1 MRTFTLLI
9 IIAVIL
15 CIVAFI
21 IIKNILSKNES
32 LAHDQNLIEWE
43 KSRNSKN
50 NTEDENLISKD
61 NKNPTIENTSN
72 ESDFSDSKYL
82 VDKDK
87 AITPSKPSEKSIGS
101 NVNKSKTIEYGHNI
115 DDKKNK
121 EVKEDYLNQKEEAND
136 LVKKRRKYQS
146 KETTNKELENKN
158 FESPDSKNKEEF
170 ENVDLEKTEI
180 KAQEQAKEEIN
191 DKKIS
196 SQEKVK
202 AANSHIKEVD
212 DFINNIEDID
222 SLKKSSPKLCQKE
235 NYDSKLD
242 FHKSITTGGMDE
254 FEKTE
259 IQIKTGDYNLFD
271 IVEFIKNTKTL
282 PTKISKKKLLTLQ
295 YSSTNKEDIRK
306 ILSNNKIIDE
316 KELNAL
322 NENSSVNP
330 TIIIDKENNKITEVT
345 DSINYSDSKRT
356 IFSKFY

>member
-9 IIAVIL
+9 ILAVIL

-43 KSRNSKN
+43 KSRNSKK

-87 AITPSKPSEKSIGS
+87 AITPSKPSEKSNGS

-146 KETTNKELENKN
+146 KETTNKDLENKN
-158 FESPDSKNKEEF
+158 F
-170 ENVDLEKTEI
+170 DLEKNEI
-180 KAQEQAKEEIN
+180 KTQEQVKEEIN

-196 SQEKVK
+196 
-202 AANSHIKEVD
+202 
-212 DFINNIEDID
+212 
-222 SLKKSSPKLCQKE
+222 
-235 NYDSKLD
+235 
-242 FHKSITTGGMDE
+242 
-254 FEKTE
+254 
-259 IQIKTGDYNLFD
+259 
-271 IVEFIKNTKTL
+271 
-282 PTKISKKKLLTLQ
+282 
-295 YSSTNKEDIRK
+295 
-306 ILSNNKIIDE
+306 
-316 KELNAL
+316 
-322 NENSSVNP
+322 
-330 TIIIDKENNKITEVT
+330 
-345 DSINYSDSKRT
+345 
-356 IFSKFY
+356 

>member
-9 IIAVIL
+9 ILAVIL
-15 CIVAFI
+15 CIIAFI
-21 IIKNILSKNES
+21 IIKNILAKNES

-50 NTEDENLISKD
+50 NTDDENLISED
-61 NKNPTIENTSN
+61 NKNLTIENTSN
-72 ESDFSDSKYL
+72 EGDFSDSKYL

-87 AITPSKPSEKSIGS
+87 AKTPSKPSEKSNDS
-101 NVNKSKTIEYGHNI
+101 NVNKSKTIECGLNI

-121 EVKEDYLNQKEEAND
+121 EVKEDYLNQNEEAND

-146 KETTNKELENKN
+146 KETTNKDLENKN
-158 FESPDSKNKEEF
+158 F
-170 ENVDLEKTEI
+170 DLEKNEI
-180 KAQEQAKEEIN
+180 KNQEQVKEEIN

-271 IVEFIKNTKTL
+271 VVEFIKNTKTL

-306 ILSNNKIIDE
+306 ILSNNIIIDE

-322 NENSSVNP
+322 NENSSVNSN
-330 TIIIDKENNKITEVT
+330 IIIDKENNKITEVT

>member
-72 ESDFSDSKYL
+72 KSDFSDSKYL

-87 AITPSKPSEKSIGS
+87 AITPSKPSEKSNGS

-146 KETTNKELENKN
+146 KETTNKDLENKN
-158 FESPDSKNKEEF
+158 F
-170 ENVDLEKTEI
+170 DLEKNEI
-180 KAQEQAKEEIN
+180 KNQEQVKEEIN
-191 DKKIS
+191 DKEIS

-212 DFINNIEDID
+212 DFINNIEDIN
-222 SLKKSSPKLCQKE
+222 SLKESSPKLCQRE
-235 NYDSKLD
+235 DYDSDLD

-254 FEKTE
+254 FDKNE
-259 IQIKTGDYNLFD
+259 IQINPGDYNLFEV
-271 IVEFIKNTKTL
+271 VEFIKNTNTT
-282 PTKISKKKLLTLQ
+282 PTKINKKKALTLQ
-295 YSSTNKEDIRK
+295 YSSTDKEDIK
-306 ILSNNKIIDE
+306 KIIANNRINDIE
-316 KELNAL
+316 KIGLL
-322 NENSSVNP
+322 NEKSSINS
-330 TIIIDKENNKITEVT
+330 TILIDKETNKITEVT
-345 DSINYSDSKRT
+345 DSINYNDSKRT
-356 IFSKFY
+356 IFSKIY

>member
-9 IIAVIL
+9 ILAVIL
-15 CIVAFI
+15 CIIAFI
-21 IIKNILSKNES
+21 IIKNILAKNES

-61 NKNPTIENTSN
+61 NKNSTIENTSN

-87 AITPSKPSEKSIGS
+87 AKTPSKPSEKSNDS
-101 NVNKSKTIEYGHNI
+101 NVNKSKTIECGLNI

-121 EVKEDYLNQKEEAND
+121 EVKEDYLNQNEEAND

-146 KETTNKELENKN
+146 KETTNKDLENKN
-158 FESPDSKNKEEF
+158 F
-170 ENVDLEKTEI
+170 DLEKTEI
-180 KAQEQAKEEIN
+180 KTQEQVKEEIN

-196 SQEKVK
+196 SPEKVK

-271 IVEFIKNTKTL
+271 VVEFIKNTKTL

-322 NENSSVNP
+322 NENSSVNS

>member
-9 IIAVIL
+9 IFAVIL
-15 CIVAFI
+15 CIIAFI
-21 IIKNILSKNES
+21 IIKNILAKNES

-50 NTEDENLISKD
+50 NTDDENLISED
-61 NKNPTIENTSN
+61 NMNPTIENTSN
-72 ESDFSDSKYL
+72 EGDFSDSKYL

-87 AITPSKPSEKSIGS
+87 AKTSSKPSEKSNDS
-101 NVNKSKTIEYGHNI
+101 NVNKSKTIEYGLNI

-121 EVKEDYLNQKEEAND
+121 EVKEDYLNQNEEAND

-146 KETTNKELENKN
+146 KETTNKDLENK
-158 FESPDSKNKEEF
+158 
-170 ENVDLEKTEI
+170 NVDLEKTEI
-180 KAQEQAKEEIN
+180 KAQEQAKEGNN

-196 SQEKVK
+196 TQEKVK
-202 AANSHIKEVD
+202 AVGTHIKEVD
-212 DFINNIEDID
+212 DFIDNIEDID
-222 SLKKSSPKLCQKE
+222 PLKKSSPKLCQKE

-259 IQIKTGDYNLFD
+259 IQVKPGDYNLFD
-271 IVEFIKNTKTL
+271 VVEFIKNTKTL

-322 NENSSVNP
+322 NEKSSVNS
-330 TIIIDKENNKITEVT
+330 TILIDKENNKITEVT

>member
-9 IIAVIL
+9 IFAVIL
-15 CIVAFI
+15 CIIAFI
-21 IIKNILSKNES
+21 IIKNILAKNES

-43 KSRNSKN
+43 KSRNLKN
-50 NTEDENLISKD
+50 NTDDENLISED
-61 NKNPTIENTSN
+61 NKNATIENTSN
-72 ESDFSDSKYL
+72 EGDFSDSKYL

-87 AITPSKPSEKSIGS
+87 AKTPSKPSEKSNDS
-101 NVNKSKTIEYGHNI
+101 NVNKSKTIEYGLNI
-115 DDKKNK
+115 NDKKNK
-121 EVKEDYLNQKEEAND
+121 EIKEDYLNQNEEAND

-146 KETTNKELENKN
+146 KETTNKDLENK
-158 FESPDSKNKEEF
+158 
-170 ENVDLEKTEI
+170 NVDLEKTEI
-180 KAQEQAKEEIN
+180 KAQEQAKEENN

-196 SQEKVK
+196 TQEKVK
-202 AANSHIKEVD
+202 AVGTHIKEVD

-222 SLKKSSPKLCQKE
+222 SLKKSSPKICQKE

-259 IQIKTGDYNLFD
+259 IQVKPGDYNLFD
-271 IVEFIKNTKTL
+271 VVEFIKNTKTL

-306 ILSNNKIIDE
+306 ILSNNEIIDE

-322 NENSSVNP
+322 NENSSVNS

>member
-9 IIAVIL
+9 ILAVIL
-15 CIVAFI
+15 CIIAFI
-21 IIKNILSKNES
+21 IIKNILAKNES

-50 NTEDENLISKD
+50 NTEDENLISED
-61 NKNPTIENTSN
+61 NKNLTIGNTSN
-72 ESDFSDSKYL
+72 EGDFSDSKYL

-87 AITPSKPSEKSIGS
+87 AKTPSKPSEKSNGS

-146 KETTNKELENKN
+146 KETTNKDLENKN
-158 FESPDSKNKEEF
+158 F
-170 ENVDLEKTEI
+170 DLEKTEI
-180 KAQEQAKEEIN
+180 KAQEQAKEENN

-196 SQEKVK
+196 TQEKVK

-235 NYDSKLD
+235 NHDSKLD

-271 IVEFIKNTKTL
+271 VVEFIKNTRTL

-322 NENSSVNP
+322 NENSSVNS
-330 TIIIDKENNKITEVT
+330 TILIDKENNKITEVT

>member
-9 IIAVIL
+9 IFAVIL
-15 CIVAFI
+15 CIIAFI
-21 IIKNILSKNES
+21 IIKNILAKNES
-32 LAHDQNLIEWE
+32 LAHDQNLLEWE

-50 NTEDENLISKD
+50 NTDDENLISED
-61 NKNPTIENTSN
+61 NKNPKIENTSN
-72 ESDFSDSKYL
+72 EGDFSDSKYL

-87 AITPSKPSEKSIGS
+87 AKTPSKPSEKSNDS
-101 NVNKSKTIEYGHNI
+101 NVNKSKTIECGLNI

-121 EVKEDYLNQKEEAND
+121 EVKEDYLNQNEEAND

-146 KETTNKELENKN
+146 KETTNKDLENK
-158 FESPDSKNKEEF
+158 
-170 ENVDLEKTEI
+170 NVDLEKTEI
-180 KAQEQAKEEIN
+180 KTQEQAKEENN

-196 SQEKVK
+196 TQEKVK
-202 AANSHIKEVD
+202 AVNTHIKEVD

-259 IQIKTGDYNLFD
+259 IQVKPGDYNLFD
-271 IVEFIKNTKTL
+271 VVEFIKNTKTL
-282 PTKISKKKLLTLQ
+282 PTKINKKKLLTLQ

-322 NENSSVNP
+322 NEKSSVNS
-330 TIIIDKENNKITEVT
+330 TILIDKENNKITEVT

>member
-61 NKNPTIENTSN
+61 NKNPTIKNTSN

-121 EVKEDYLNQKEEAND
+121 EVKEDYLNQKEEDND

-146 KETTNKELENKN
+146 KETTNKDLENKN
-158 FESPDSKNKEEF
+158 F
-170 ENVDLEKTEI
+170 DLEKTEI
-180 KAQEQAKEEIN
+180 KTQEQVKEEIN

-196 SQEKVK
+196 SPEKVK

-271 IVEFIKNTKTL
+271 VVEFIKNTKTL

-322 NENSSVNP
+322 NENSSVNS
-330 TIIIDKENNKITEVT
+330 TIIIDKENNEITEVT

>member
-9 IIAVIL
+9 ILAVIL
-15 CIVAFI
+15 CIIAFI
-21 IIKNILSKNES
+21 IIKNILAKNES

-87 AITPSKPSEKSIGS
+87 AITPSKPSEKSNGS

-146 KETTNKELENKN
+146 KETTNKDLENK
-158 FESPDSKNKEEF
+158 
-170 ENVDLEKTEI
+170 NVDLEKTEI

-271 IVEFIKNTKTL
+271 VVEFIKNTKTL

-322 NENSSVNP
+322 NENSSVNS
-330 TIIIDKENNKITEVT
+330 TILIDKENNKITEVT

>member
-87 AITPSKPSEKSIGS
+87 AITPSNPSEKSNNS
-101 NVNKSKTIEYGHNI
+101 NVNKSKTIEYEHNI

-146 KETTNKELENKN
+146 KETTNKDLENKN
-158 FESPDSKNKEEF
+158 F
-170 ENVDLEKTEI
+170 DLEKTEI
-180 KAQEQAKEEIN
+180 KTQEQVKEEIN

-271 IVEFIKNTKTL
+271 VVEFIKNTKTL

-322 NENSSVNP
+322 NENSSVNS

>member
-9 IIAVIL
+9 ILAVIL

-50 NTEDENLISKD
+50 NTEDENLISED
-61 NKNPTIENTSN
+61 NKNLTIGNTSN
-72 ESDFSDSKYL
+72 EGDFSDSKYL

-87 AITPSKPSEKSIGS
+87 AKTPSKPSEKSNGS

-146 KETTNKELENKN
+146 KETTNKDLENKN
-158 FESPDSKNKEEF
+158 F
-170 ENVDLEKTEI
+170 DLEKTEI
-180 KAQEQAKEEIN
+180 KAQEQAKEENN

-196 SQEKVK
+196 TQEKVK

-271 IVEFIKNTKTL
+271 VVEFIKNTRTL

-322 NENSSVNP
+322 NENSSVNS
-330 TIIIDKENNKITEVT
+330 TILIDKENNKITEVT